1 MEVYN
6 KNVPVF
12 FLASLIHPNPNKK
25 ELYTSVKLV
34 WHSQLEN
41 LEQDT
46 IMVPSIEAFLCS
58 KMTKFA

>member
-41 LEQDT
+41 LEQTNVFDIQT
-46 IMVPSIEAFLCS
+46 CVFKMFL
-58 KMTKFA
+58 F

>member
-12 FLASLIHPNPNKK
+12 FLSSLIHPNPNKK

-41 LEQDT
+41 LEETNVFDIQT
-46 IMVPSIEAFLCS
+46 CVFKMFL
-58 KMTKFA
+58 F